1 VFELWILRERERV
14 VMKLAFLLTGKRRER
29 VDLVSRWG
37 LFNEVYGHVSLY
49 IRWMGCPTWLL
60 HVVLFTVR
68 KKKAVEKCECMI
80 TTQVGF
86 FFLILYL
93 FLCFNSIF

>member
-1 VFELWILRERERV
+1 VFELWILRERERERE
-14 VMKLAFLLTGKRRER
+14 LAFLLTGKRRER
-29 VDLVSRWG
+29 MDQVSRWG

-68 KKKAVEKCECMI
+68 KQKSFRK
-80 TTQVGF
+80 
-86 FFLILYL
+86 IL
-93 FLCFNSIF
+93 NG

>member
-1 VFELWILRERERV
+1 
-14 VMKLAFLLTGKRRER
+14 
-29 VDLVSRWG
+29 
-37 LFNEVYGHVSLY
+37 VSLY

-93 FLCFNSIF
+93 FLYFNNNF